1 MKKNLRWKAF
11 IILIFL
17 GLAIWQLS
25 FTVKLQRLTPEDE
38 KYMTEEEK
46 TRLHG
51 KALHL
56 GLDLQGGMHLIL
68 QVDRSGLSEEEARDA
83 TDRAL
88 EILRN
93 RIDQFGVYE
102 PSIEKQGGDRIIIQL
117 PGVVDRERAK
127 SLIGKTALLEFKLVE
142 EPERTNQ
149 ILQEI
154 DEAIHEKEI
163 LEAGEDT
170 LDLSPNPLVS
180 LLFSF
185 GGDMVTNSR
194 EKSHIDELLTSDE
207 AVGVIPKDVEFLWGN
222 EVIVDELRYRPL
234 HLLRKKAE
242 LTGKA
247 IQDAIPGIGTSDN
260 PNGAKV
266 DLTMT
271 REDRGIWSAITG
283 ANVNR
288 KLAIVLDNTVYSA
301 PVIRERIRGGQSQID
316 MGSASISDAKD
327 LAIVLRAGALPA
339 PVIPI
344 EERSVGPTLGKDSV
358 EKGIRSIMWG
368 GILVLLFML
377 VYYSL
382 SGAVANLALL
392 LNVIFLLASRNRR
405 DNPDDRNSSRC

>member
-1 MKKNLRWKAF
+1 
-11 IILIFL
+11 
-17 GLAIWQLS
+17 
-25 FTVKLQRLTPEDE
+25 
-38 KYMTEEEK
+38 
-46 TRLHG
+46 
-51 KALHL
+51 
-56 GLDLQGGMHLIL
+56 
-68 QVDRSGLSEEEARDA
+68 
-83 TDRAL
+83 
-88 EILRN
+88 
-93 RIDQFGVYE
+93 
-102 PSIEKQGGDRIIIQL
+102 
-117 PGVVDRERAK
+117 
-127 SLIGKTALLEFKLVE
+127 
-142 EPERTNQ
+142 
-149 ILQEI
+149 
-154 DEAIHEKEI
+154 
-163 LEAGEDT
+163 
-170 LDLSPNPLVS
+170 
-180 LLFSF
+180 
-185 GGDMVTNSR
+185 MVTNSR

-392 LNVIFLLASRNRR
+392 LNVIFLLAILSAFRATLTLPGIAGIILTIGIAVDANVLIFERIREEIRAGKTLRTAIDTGYTQAFRTILDSNITTLLAAIILYWFGTGPIRGFAVTLSIGIVCSFFTAIVFTRLLFDFATSRWNIRTLKI
-405 DNPDDRNSSRC
+405 